1 MEFTGIKEYRYQKEH
16 LNQVK
21 HITINP
27 NGPGVV
33 RIHMVPPKLS
43 FNKDV
48 PYVLIINGQDILPL
62 NLSWAILLSAFID
75 EMHRHENREIADD
88 EWADIVSR
96 TVAEVQKVYNNV
108 PAETLSGDLM
118 RIIETLTDIARG
130 KQPFEDIGV
139 ISLSEYAKYMTA
151 PHRMDLMISS
161 MCKDSKWNCNQQC
174 IHCYAAGEELAQ
186 VKELTTDEW
195 KIIIDK
201 CRNANIPQ
209 LTFTGGEPTLRAD
222 LVELIDYA
230 KWFVTRLNTNGVLLT
245 KALCEELYQ
254 ASLDSVLITLY
265 SADER
270 AHNYLVG
277 ENNWDKT
284 VEGIQNAL
292 SAGLNVSV
300 NTPLCSINSNYL
312 ETVKFIH
319 SLGVR
324 YVSCSSL
331 IVTGNARTVRSV
343 ITQIYERE
351 LSYRLKSAFDF
362 CKANGMEISF
372 TSPGWVS
379 EDTLRQIG
387 FTSIPACGACLSNMA
402 VAPDG
407 SVLPCQSWLTDG
419 NLGNMLTDDWK
430 EIWNGK
436 KCAEIRKVSAKMEQK
451 CQLMGD
457 GR

>member
-130 KQPFEDIGV
+130 KQLFEDIGV

-161 MCKDSKWNCNQQC
+161 MCKDGKWNCNQQC
-174 IHCYAAGEELAQ
+174 IHCYAAGGGTRAGQ
-186 VKELTTDEW
+186 RTDH
-195 KIIIDK
+195 
-201 CRNANIPQ
+201 R
-209 LTFTGGEPTLRAD
+209 RM
-222 LVELIDYA
+222 
-230 KWFVTRLNTNGVLLT
+230 
-245 KALCEELYQ
+245 
-254 ASLDSVLITLY
+254 
-265 SADER
+265 
-270 AHNYLVG
+270 
-277 ENNWDKT
+277 ENN
-284 VEGIQNAL
+284 
-292 SAGLNVSV
+292 
-300 NTPLCSINSNYL
+300 Y
-312 ETVKFIH
+312 
-319 SLGVR
+319 
-324 YVSCSSL
+324 
-331 IVTGNARTVRSV
+331 
-343 ITQIYERE
+343 
-351 LSYRLKSAFDF
+351 
-362 CKANGMEISF
+362 
-372 TSPGWVS
+372 
-379 EDTLRQIG
+379 
-387 FTSIPACGACLSNMA
+387 
-402 VAPDG
+402 
-407 SVLPCQSWLTDG
+407 
-419 NLGNMLTDDWK
+419 
-430 EIWNGK
+430 
-436 KCAEIRKVSAKMEQK
+436 
-451 CQLMGD
+451 
-457 GR
+457 